1 MKQTVLFAL
10 VVLLLV
16 PAAPALAQQAFFE
29 FSTAEDG
36 FEAAKEREKLVV
48 LYYYQEEG
56 EGAVQYNHIWSDPL
70 VNRFVDK
77 LAVPVS
83 VAVGTEAEEAL
94 QQLKRKRRRKADPYT
109 PGIYFFSSTGRTL
122 GVLRGELDGQEGVG
136 QFMLMLGAADYAR
149 HENKNDHGRRRLMRY
164 H

>member
-10 VVLLLV
+10 LLLLV
-16 PAAPALAQQAFFE
+16 LPVAPVFAQDAFFE

-48 LYYYQEEG
+48 LYYFDSEA
-56 EGAVQYNHIWSDPL
+56 EGAVQYNHIWRDPL

-83 VAVGTEAEEAL
+83 VASGTEAEEAL
-94 QQLKRKRRRKADPYT
+94 QKLKRKRRRKADPYT

-122 GVLRGELDGQEGVG
+122 GVLRGELDGQEGIG

-149 HENKNDHGRRRLMRY
+149 HENKNDHGRRRFMRY